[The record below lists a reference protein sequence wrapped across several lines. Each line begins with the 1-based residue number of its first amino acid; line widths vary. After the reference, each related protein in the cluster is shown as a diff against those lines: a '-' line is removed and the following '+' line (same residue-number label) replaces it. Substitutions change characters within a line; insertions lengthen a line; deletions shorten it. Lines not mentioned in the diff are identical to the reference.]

1 MAKNISVILDSAKL
15 KTATRKAP
23 TPYKPFKYLDNRISA
38 ENRTTTKKIF
48 EMVQG
53 ELAPTVFDVNI
64 YTANLIKV
72 AAPVIGEIIFD
83 VDAGTKSM
91 VQAVDESG
99 MRYGKDKFLES
110 VFQ

>member
-23 TPYKPFKYLDNRISA
+23 TPYKPFKLLDNRISA
-38 ENRTTTKKIF
+38 EQRTTTKKLF

-53 ELAPTVFDVNI
+53 ELAHIVFDVNV
-64 YTANLIKV
+64 YTANLLKI
-72 AAPVIGEIIFD
+72 AAPVIGEIVFD
-83 VDAGTKSM
+83 VDAGTKNM
-91 VQAVDESG
+91 TQAVDNSG
-99 MRYGKDKFLES
+99 IRYGRDKFLDS